1 MKPLRTPPI
10 DAAQELCAIRTIAQP
25 DGLVRCRELTQQVCK
40 RLELDAEDAHAVQLA
55 VEEACTNVVVHG
67 YKGMS
72 PGLLELG
79 FTLLDGRHLLAHIH
93 DHAPPFHP
101 DQAPTPDLSADVDE
115 RPVGG
120 LGWLL
125 IRQMMPPIDYR
136 IDPTGNT
143 LVLNRTLH
151 HRTHAPRTRVVLF
164 GSFYRGLH
172 VLQALLEGELSS
184 RVWVAGVA
192 TDDPSQSFVSPQ
204 KRIWQYPHTREEECM
219 VRRKAEA
226 AGIEVYQGRVKS
238 SAFYD
243 LYENTWKPD
252 LCIMAT
258 FGQRIDSRLYR
269 YPAMGFYNLHPC
281 IEDGWPSKYAG
292 GNPFDALIKAGSNH
306 AVVAMHQ
313 VDDGFDTGA
322 LVAYSRPVPIPPDA
336 NVPECHRLTAPV
348 AAELVTQ
355 EVARLLDARQTGAQH
370 GAA

>member
-1 MKPLRTPPI
+1 METLHPPPT
-10 DAAQELCAIRTIAQP
+10 DAAQELCAIHTTAHT
-25 DGLVRCRELTQQVCK
+25 DGLARCRELTQQVCT
-40 RLELDAEDAHAVQLA
+40 RLGLESEDAHAIQLA

-67 YKGMS
+67 YKGVS
-72 PGLLELG
+72 AGSLGLS
-79 FTLLDGRHLLAHIH
+79 FALLDGHHLLARIH
-93 DHAPPFHP
+93 DHAAPFHP
-101 DQAPTPDLSADVDE
+101 DQAPTPDLSSDVDD

-136 IDPTGNT
+136 SDATGNT
-143 LVLNRTLH
+143 LVLQRTLRQ
-151 HRTHAPRTRVVLF
+151 RTHASRTRVVLF

-184 RVWVAGVA
+184 RIWVAGVA
-192 TDDPSQSFVSPQ
+192 TDDTSQSFVSPQ
-204 KRIWQYPHTREEECM
+204 KRVWQYPHTREEECM

-238 SAFYD
+238 PDFYD

-269 YPAMGFYNLHPC
+269 YPSLGFYNLHPC

-292 GNPFDALIKAGSNH
+292 GNPFDALIKAGSDH

-322 LVAYSRPVPIPPDA
+322 LLAYSRPVPIPPHA
-336 NVPECHRLTAPV
+336 SVPDCHRLTAPA

-355 EVARLLDARQTGAQH
+355 QVTRLLDAQTTGARH